1 LKQNS
6 NTQEVLG
13 MSSEIKES
21 KKSTT
26 FDYGSEEEEE
36 DIVGD

>member
-1 LKQNS
+1 MM
-6 NTQEVLG
+6 G
-13 MSSEIKES
+13 HISSDNKES

-36 DIVGD
+36 DIVGE

>member
-1 LKQNS
+1 MKQNS

-13 MSSEIKES
+13 MSSENKES